1 MGRGLGRVIVIDS
14 SAIVAILWN
23 EPQADA
29 LAERIAAEPAGAR
42 RMSVASYL
50 EVGAVLAGR
59 RVRERLQAIADLDA
73 FLADL
78 GVTLEPID
86 EAQGR
91 VALRA
96 RIEHRRGMG
105 HGGPLN
111 FGDCFSYALAKAL
124 DAPLLFIGEDF
135 SATDIAVAL

>member
-1 MGRGLGRVIVIDS
+1 MIVIDS
-14 SAIVAILWN
+14 SAIVAILWG

-50 EVGAVLAGR
+50 EVGSVLAGR
-59 RVRERLQAIADLDA
+59 RNGERLEAISDLDD
-73 FLADL
+73 FLEDI

-91 VALRA
+91 TALRV
-96 RIEHRRGMG
+96 RIEHGRGMG
-105 HGGPLN
+105 HGGVLN
-111 FGDCFSYALAKAL
+111 FGDCFSYALAKSL
-124 DAPLLFIGEDF
+124 NAPLLFVGDDF
-135 SATDIAVAL
+135 GTTDVILAI